1 MALRMMKMLA
11 RTPVMGT
18 VLPRASGAFKPLAPL
33 ARFFSDDNLH
43 TGTVKWF
50 DQIKGFGFLVPDDGS
65 ADVFC
70 HQTSIYKDGFRS
82 LAEGEPVEFKVTTND
97 QGRLA
102 AKDVTG
108 PNGSYVQGAPP
119 RSAPEY

>member
-1 MALRMMKMLA
+1 MASMM
-11 RTPVMGT
+11 
-18 VLPRASGAFKPLAPL
+18 PRVSPMMAAPF
-33 ARFFSDDNLH
+33 ARFFSSEELS

-50 DQIKGFGFLVPDDGS
+50 DQIKGFGFLIPDDGS
-65 ADVFC
+65 ADVFV

-82 LAEGEPVEFKVTTND
+82 LAEGEPVEFKTSTGDN
-97 QGRLA
+97 GRLQ

-119 RSAPEY
+119 RTEPQY